1 MNRVLTTCPSCNHRL
16 EIATLKC
23 AECGLEVN
31 HPFSLSKYD
40 LLDGEQMDFL
50 ETFLSCEGNLKELQ
64 TRRNIS
70 YPFAKKKLHDLLK
83 ALDLRKEESET
94 FEGQTVPTTGNGIE
108 DVIRN
113 KLIENGGVADYH
125 TYDGTVH
132 RVYLVNNGTR
142 FASDALPGNLTY
154 GFDIFDCVYEAICQN
169 GGKARKGM
177 ARGKKVGDDQLD
189 DTTVAGYL
197 ATHFFKK
204 KVGETTLDPSFLLFG
219 IMEWAG
225 IIDNNRGFVELRA
238 PYRCVDQSKEL

>member
-1 MNRVLTTCPSCNHRL
+1 MNRMLTTCPACQNRL

-23 AECGLEVN
+23 EECGLEVN
-31 HPFSLSKYD
+31 HTFPFSKYD
-40 LLDGEQMDFL
+40 LLDGEHMEFL

-64 TRRNIS
+64 TRLNIS
-70 YPFAKKKLHDLLK
+70 YPFAKKKLHQLLR
-83 ALDLRKEESET
+83 ALDLKNNEREELDMQNVQVQGDQISEIIK
-94 FEGQTVPTTGNGIE
+94 G
-108 DVIRN
+108 

-154 GFDIFDCVYEAICQN
+154 EFEIFDCVYKAICQN

-204 KVGETTLDPSFLLFG
+204 KTGDTTVDPSFLLFG

-225 IIDNNRGFVELRA
+225 IISNNRGFVELTP
-238 PYRCVDQSKEL
+238 PYRHGN

>member
-1 MNRVLTTCPSCNHRL
+1 MERILTTCPSCQGRL
-16 EIATLKC
+16 KIATLKC
-23 AECGLEVN
+23 ETCGLEVN

-40 LLDGEQMDFL
+40 LLDREQMTFL

-64 TRRNIS
+64 AKLNIS
-70 YPFAKKKLHDLLK
+70 YPFAKKKLQYLLK
-83 ALDLRKEESET
+83 ALALTETENEEPDMTATQTEGTRISEIIK
-94 FEGQTVPTTGNGIE
+94 G
-108 DVIRN
+108 
-113 KLIENGGVADYH
+113 KLIENGGTADYH

-132 RVYLVNNGTR
+132 QVYMVNNGTR

-154 GFDIFDCVYEAICQN
+154 EFEIFDCVYEAICQN
-169 GGKARKGM
+169 GGKARKGL
-177 ARGKKVGDDQLD
+177 ARGRKVGDDQLD

-204 KVGETTLDPSFLLFG
+204 KTGDTTVDPSFLLFG

-225 IIDNNRGFVELRA
+225 MIDNNRGFVELRA